1 MGGFVGAVEC
11 DRAVKEF
18 SVYPSPFR
26 RYTTSKFYI
35 LTSFAYKP
43 EVGGIKWRHQPVAV
57 DGGYNPS
64 LGHDIA
70 GSRSGDIRRW
80 IFFANFP

>member
-1 MGGFVGAVEC
+1 MGGFVGAVEG

-26 RYTTSKFYI
+26 RYSTSKFDL

-43 EVGGIKWRHQPVAV
+43 EVGGAKWRHHPVGV

-64 LGHDIA
+64 VGHDIA
-70 GSRSGDIRRW
+70 GSRSGDIRL
-80 IFFANFP
+80 

>member
-1 MGGFVGAVEC
+1 MGGFVGAVER

-26 RYTTSKFYI
+26 RYSTSKFYL

-43 EVGGIKWRHQPVAV
+43 EVGGAK
-57 DGGYNPS
+57 
-64 LGHDIA
+64 
-70 GSRSGDIRRW
+70 
-80 IFFANFP
+80 